1 MWKGAVAVASLLLI
15 GLTIQFWPTGHGPA
29 RRKLAVANVR
39 PLTAAEART
48 CAKKILRDWIPDSR
62 VEGTYRRECYES
74 ACAMFSSP
82 TNYGGPNF
90 CGTDAEER
98 LRTGG

>member
-62 VEGTYRRECYES
+62 VEGTYRRECYVG

-82 TNYGGPNF
+82 TIYGGPNF
-90 CGTDAEER
+90 CGTDA
-98 LRTGG
+98 